1 MNIYFSKFSKNI
13 YLLISQLNKKKIIC
27 KIYMNKNKLSKI
39 KLEDEFK
46 DNFFNVNENVLFDL
60 IIFENFEEKNIQILT
75 KAEYNSKCYIFGMS
89 LTNTNLDIYK
99 LIHQKRI
106 EVIFLNKKFENIEFE
121 KLL

>member
-1 MNIYFSKFSKNI
+1 MNIFFSKFSKNI

-46 DNFFNVNENVLFDL
+46 DNFFNVNENVLLDL
-60 IIFENFEEKNIQILT
+60 IIFDNFEEKNIQILT
-75 KAEYNSKCYIFGMS
+75 KDEYNSKCYIFGMS

>member
-46 DNFFNVNENVLFDL
+46 DNFFNDNENVLFDL

>member
-1 MNIYFSKFSKNI
+1 MNIFFSKFSKNI

-46 DNFFNVNENVLFDL
+46 DNFFNVNENVLLDL
-60 IIFENFEEKNIQILT
+60 IIFDNFEEKNIQILT

-89 LTNTNLDIYK
+89 LTITNLDTYK

>member
-39 KLEDEFK
+39 KLENEFK

-60 IIFENFEEKNIQILT
+60 IIFDNFEEKNIQILT
-75 KAEYNSKCYIFGMS
+75 KAEYNSKCYMFGMS

>member
-13 YLLISQLNKKKIIC
+13 YLLISQLNKKKIIF

-39 KLEDEFK
+39 KLENEFK

-60 IIFENFEEKNIQILT
+60 IIFDNFEEKNIQILT
-75 KAEYNSKCYIFGMS
+75 KAEYNSKCYMFGMS

>member
-99 LIHQKRI
+99 LIHQKKI

>member
-1 MNIYFSKFSKNI
+1 
-13 YLLISQLNKKKIIC
+13 
-27 KIYMNKNKLSKI
+27 
-39 KLEDEFK
+39 
-46 DNFFNVNENVLFDL
+46 
-60 IIFENFEEKNIQILT
+60 
-75 KAEYNSKCYIFGMS
+75 MS